1 MDYTGHRVLSKIR
14 PEITDNWKKEEKQ
27 KPMLRSDWIGGT
39 EENGVV
45 LGSVFPRKKV
55 CEINFVEMDFKNIP
69 VGAWDVSANGKRTIW
84 AWMNKTSDGYILN
97 IGSEN
102 GVYANLNC
110 QNLFKKYSNIKR
122 INFNNLFDTSRVI
135 DMSNMFFGCQSL
147 EELDI
152 KSFDTKNVTNMQGMF
167 AWCTM
172 LQRLDL
178 SGFNTQNVKDMGCM
192 FWDCKNLQR
201 LDVRGFD
208 TKNVTNM
215 KEMFLNCENLQ
226 TLDVRGFDTKNVTNM
241 ESMFWNCKNL
251 QKLNVSSFDTENVT
265 DMGFMFW
272 NCKNLQTLD
281 ISGFKTS
288 KVKNMKRM
296 FYGCKKITK
305 LDISNFYFSP
315 NCITTEMFENSG
327 VDNIQ
332 TEKGSTTEVGDK
344 TEIKNISTSQSI
356 FKRLVS
362 VILKNN
368 F

>member
-1 MDYTGHRVLSKIR
+1 MLKHCPRTRNEL
-14 PEITDNWKKEEKQ
+14 KKLVDKD
-27 KPMLRSDWIGGT
+27 S
-39 EENGVV
+39 
-45 LGSVFPRKKV
+45 
-55 CEINFVEMDFKNIP
+55 INLADICTCCI
-69 VGAWDVSANGKRTIW
+69 D
-84 AWMNKTSDGYILN
+84 
-97 IGSEN
+97 
-102 GVYANLNC
+102 
-110 QNLFKKYSNIKR
+110 
-122 INFNNLFDTSRVI
+122 
-135 DMSNMFFGCQSL
+135 DMSYVFANSTRQDFSGL
-147 EELDI
+147 ETWCI
-152 KSFDTKNVTNMQGMF
+152 SNVKDMQGMF
-167 AWCTM
+167 YNATH
-172 LQRLDL
+172 
-178 SGFNTQNVKDMGCM
+178 FNYDINSWNVS
-192 FWDCKNLQR
+192 
-201 LDVRGFD
+201 
-208 TKNVTNM
+208 NVTNM